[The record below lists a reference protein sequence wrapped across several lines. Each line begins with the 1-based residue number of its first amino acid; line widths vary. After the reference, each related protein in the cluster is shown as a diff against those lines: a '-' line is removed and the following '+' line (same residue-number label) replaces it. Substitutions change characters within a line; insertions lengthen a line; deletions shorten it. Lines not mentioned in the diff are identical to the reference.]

1 MCTKSRGHNV
11 HEIPFYCQIQAAHG
25 RIQPGQWPGVFPRG
39 EIGGRGCPAR
49 ADPGG
54 KAAAGREG
62 GLAPPPNR
70 IRAPAR
76 TWPPP
81 TLSPL
86 WELSGWGGG
95 LPRAVSDGARR
106 EEGRPK
112 PTPPPVRIRA

>member
-86 WELSGWGGG
+86 WELSGWGG